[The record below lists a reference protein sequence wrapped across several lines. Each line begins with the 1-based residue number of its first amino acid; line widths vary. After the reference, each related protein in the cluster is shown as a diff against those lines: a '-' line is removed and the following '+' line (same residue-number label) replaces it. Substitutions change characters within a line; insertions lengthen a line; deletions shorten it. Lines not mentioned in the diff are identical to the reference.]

1 MLYSSLVCRLKTQHL
16 AVAEIIKN
24 LDEQRLTQQPEPGKW
39 SIKDNIA
46 HLVSYQPVFIGR
58 VHQML
63 KGDKPIFSA
72 YRADDEGD
80 FIEARGWP
88 LEDLLSKLNGNR
100 RQILE
105 LITNLPDDQLL
116 LKGIHPKYGT
126 LTITEWAEFF
136 LLHEAHHLFTMF
148 RLKASSSFP
157 K

>member
-1 MLYSSLVCRLKTQHL
+1 MLYSSLVCRLKTQHF

-24 LDEQRLTQQPEPGKW
+24 LDEQRLKHQPEPGKW

-58 VHQML
+58 VHRML

-72 YRADDEGD
+72 YCADDEDD

-126 LTITEWAEFF
+126 LTITEWTEFF

-148 RLKASSSFP
+148 RLKAPSSFP

>member
-16 AVAEIIKN
+16 AVAEIVKHI
-24 LDEQRLTQQPEPGKW
+24 DEPRLNHQSEPGKW

-63 KGDKPIFSA
+63 KGDTPAFSA
-72 YRADDEGD
+72 YRADDEAD
-80 FIEARGWP
+80 FIEARAWS
-88 LEDLLSKLNGNR
+88 LTDLLDKLNGNR

-105 LITNLPDDQLL
+105 LIINLPDDQLS
-116 LKGIHPKYGT
+116 LKGTHPKYGT
-126 LTITEWAEFF
+126 LVITEWTEFF

-148 RLKASSSFP
+148 GLAKN
-157 K
+157 

>member
-16 AVAEIIKN
+16 AVAEIVNHI
-24 LDEQRLTQQPEPGKW
+24 DEQRLNRQPEPGKW

-63 KGDKPIFSA
+63 KGDTPVFNA
-72 YRADDEGD
+72 YRADDQAD
-80 FIEARGWP
+80 FIEARRWS

-105 LITNLPDDQLL
+105 LITNLPDDQLS
-116 LKGIHPKYGT
+116 LKGTHLKYGT
-126 LTITEWAEFF
+126 LTITEWTEFF

-148 RLKASSSFP
+148 KLAKG
-157 K
+157 